1 MKKYIKSFAVWENF
15 NFLKKSDNSNS
26 EGKPMT
32 VDEFFTWYIGTEDW
46 VEEFDSILDTLQIN
60 DEWLT
65 DNEVIAYLQKFKTNK
80 DREIVVHE
88 DRDDQYEDRLYF
100 FLDEEEISVGSMG
113 GLNDDDDYEPI
124 FVETSDITNLL
135 DALKGDP
142 VMDYATTVD
151 VIDYVQ
157 HMARDKGV
165 DPKSLT
171 PIAFKNWINMQRYG
185 TN

>member
-1 MKKYIKSFAVWENF
+1 MKKYIHSFAVWENF
-15 NFLKKSDNSNS
+15 NFLKKSATSNS
-26 EGKPMT
+26 EGKQMT

-65 DNEVIAYLQKFKTNK
+65 DNEVIAYLQKFKTNR

-88 DRDDQYEDRLYF
+88 DRDEYEDRLYF
-100 FLDEEEISVGSMG
+100 FLDDDEISVGSMG
-113 GLNDDDDYEPI
+113 GLDDDEDYNVT
-124 FVETSDITNLL
+124 FYETSVVTDLL

-151 VIDYVQ
+151 VIDFVQ

-165 DPKSLT
+165 DQKGLT